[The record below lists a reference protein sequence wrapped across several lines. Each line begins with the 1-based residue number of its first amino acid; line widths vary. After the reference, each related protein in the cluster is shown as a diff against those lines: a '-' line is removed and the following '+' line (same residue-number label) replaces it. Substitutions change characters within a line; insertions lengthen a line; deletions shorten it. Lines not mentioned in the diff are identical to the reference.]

1 METALEIISME
12 EENKNINAGLNRVL
26 SDLGLTS
33 VQGIHKIT
41 GIDKPTISRH
51 MNNQQRLTVDHMMI
65 YSKKLNTDI
74 SFFISDYIAR
84 YPVIGYSHD
93 IEPEVVGKNEIDNH
107 EMIFF
112 LQRYKTEGSKFI
124 WNKAVNHA
132 MRFNEN
138 YHDGILGSKLLNSFC
153 FIRTKRDIFEGLL
166 GIVKRMDIKNKT
178 VDLDPLWKPSQ
189 STKYY
194 KIYPIGTTYSID
206 FNDAEIRVLENGKIF
221 LSNKSL
227 LNIPQK
233 SF

>member
-1 METALEIISME
+1 METAIEILSME
-12 EENKNINAGLNRVL
+12 DEIKTFNAGLTRVL
-26 SDLGLTS
+26 NELELTS
-33 VQGIHKIT
+33 VQAIHKIT

-51 MNNQQRLTVDHMMI
+51 INNQQRLTVDHMI
-65 YSKKLNTDI
+65 TYSKRLSTDI

-138 YHDGILGSKLLNSFC
+138 FHDGILGSKLLNSFC
-153 FIRTKRDIFEGLL
+153 FIRTNDKIFEGLL
-166 GIVKRMDIKNKT
+166 AIVKRMDIKNKT
-178 VDLDPLWKPSQ
+178 VDLDPLWKPAQ

-206 FNDAEIRVLENGKIF
+206 FNDAEIRVLENGKMF

-227 LNIPQK
+227 LDIPQK